1 MEPTGAGA
9 AFGPHAGRRAAHRP
23 RPGLIRVR
31 RAGATPALIG
41 GALAAIAAVA
51 FWLWQARPVPLPDAP
66 GGRIAC
72 LSYTPFRGD
81 QTPFDQSLVIPA
93 AQIEEDLSRLKTE
106 TDCVRTYAVN
116 QGLDQVVPIAERL
129 GLKVLMGIWIG
140 AGAAE
145 NEAQIARAVV
155 LAKAHPA
162 TLKGIIVGNEVLLR
176 GEQSA
181 ETLAEMLRRVRDLG
195 GVPITYAD
203 VWEFWLRHPQLAE
216 AADFVTIH
224 ILPYWEDDPVPAAE
238 GVAHIDAIL
247 RQVEAAFPGK
257 RILIGETGYP
267 SAGRQREQAVPGLVE
282 EARFIREFLAYAAA
296 YDGGRGLDYNIIEA
310 FDQPWKRALEGT
322 VGGYW
327 GVFGE
332 DREAKF
338 PLTGPVAAIQ
348 SPWPRLAITL
358 VLGLA
363 IWWPSRRATSPL
375 QAAAAPL
382 LATAAGLAVTL
393 HLDHARVAALLWHE
407 WAVEAALATVSVL
420 SAALALQAL
429 ADPAGAPAGA
439 QAGLGWLVS
448 PTQRPDLATA
458 LGALQVIAVAG
469 AASVA
474 LALAFDARYRDFP
487 LFAFATPAIAFALL
501 AHRQAGR
508 RRADLR
514 IEAVFAVLLAVCAG
528 FIALN
533 ENLLVRPEMRQDV
546 NAALRPLFSGAV
558 NGAALLWCGMLLI
571 LAYPWALAA
580 LRGRG
585 NRGEL

>member
-1 MEPTGAGA
+1 M
-9 AFGPHAGRRAAHRP
+9 
-23 RPGLIRVR
+23 R

-72 LSYTPFRGD
+72 LSYTPFRGE
-81 QTPFDQSLVIPA
+81 QTPFDQDLVIPA

-129 GLKVLMGIWIG
+129 GLEVLMGVWIG
-140 AGAAE
+140 SGAAE
-145 NEAQIARAVV
+145 NEAQIDRAIA
-155 LAKAHPA
+155 LAQAHPGV
-162 TLKGIIVGNEVLLR
+162 LKGIIVGNEVLLR

-181 ETLAEMLRRVRDLG
+181 ETLAAMLRRVRDLG
-195 GVPITYAD
+195 GVPVTYAD

-282 EARFIREFLAYAAA
+282 AARFIREFLAYAAA
-296 YDGGRGLDYNIIEA
+296 SNLDYNIIEA

-338 PLTGPVAAIQ
+338 PLTGPVAAIS
-348 SPWPRLAITL
+348 SPWPRLAL
-358 VLGLA
+358 SLALGLV
-363 IWWPSRRATSPL
+363 IWWPSRRATASPR
-375 QAAAAPL
+375 QAAAWPI
-382 LATAAGLAVTL
+382 LAVAAGLVVTL

-407 WAVEAALATVSVL
+407 WAIEAALAAMSLL
-420 SAALALQAL
+420 SAALALRAL
-429 ADPAGAPAGA
+429 AGPAGAPAGA
-439 QAGLGWLVS
+439 QAGLGWLVR
-448 PTQRPDLATA
+448 PTRRPDLVTA
-458 LGALQVIAVAG
+458 LGALQVIAIAG

-487 LFAFATPAIAFALL
+487 LFAFAVPAVAFALL
-501 AHRQAGR
+501 AHRRADR
-508 RRADLR
+508 RRADLQ
-514 IEAVFAVLLAVCAG
+514 IESAFAVLLAACAG

-546 NAALRPLFSGAV
+546 NAALPPLFSGAV